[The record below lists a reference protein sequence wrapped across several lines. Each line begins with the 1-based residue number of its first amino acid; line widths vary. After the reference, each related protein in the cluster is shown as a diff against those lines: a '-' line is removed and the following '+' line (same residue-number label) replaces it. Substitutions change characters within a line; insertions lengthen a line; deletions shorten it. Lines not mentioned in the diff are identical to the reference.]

1 MSKYISDS
9 ILDSVKSSLGIV
21 EGYPYFDS
29 QLIQDINGVFSKLHQ
44 LGVGPD
50 DGFEIDG
57 PEDMWADYL
66 NDEKRLNLV
75 KTYMNRNIRLLFD
88 PPSNSF
94 AVETVKES
102 IKELEWRI
110 NVMVESGDL

>member
-1 MSKYISDS
+1 MSNNVNDS

-21 EGYPYFDS
+21 EDYSYFDS
-29 QLIQDINGVFSKLHQ
+29 QLIMDINGVFSKLHQ

-50 DGFEIDG
+50 DGFEIDSS
-57 PEDMWADYL
+57 EDEWSSYL

-75 KTYMNRNIRLLFD
+75 KNYMNRCIRLSFD

-94 AVETVKES
+94 AVDALKEA

-110 NVMVESGDL
+110 VVMVESAL

>member
-1 MSKYISDS
+1 MSNYIEDS

-29 QLIQDINGVFSKLHQ
+29 QLVQDINGVFSKLHQ

-50 DGFEIDG
+50 DGFEITNS
-57 PEDMWADYL
+57 EDKWSDYL

-75 KTYMNRNIRLLFD
+75 KTYMSRCIRLLFD

-94 AVETVKES
+94 AVESIKEI

-110 NVMVESGDL
+110 IVEVESDLK

>member
-1 MSKYISDS
+1 MSKYVNES

-21 EGYPYFDS
+21 GDYPYFDPL
-29 QLIQDINGVFSKLHQ
+29 LIMEINGVFSKLHQ

-57 PEDMWADYL
+57 AEDIWSEYL
-66 NDEKRLNLV
+66 NDEKRLNLIRNYITRCV
-75 KTYMNRNIRLLFD
+75 KLNFD

-94 AVETVKES
+94 AVEALKET

-110 NVMVESGDL
+110 NVMVESAL